1 MIERIGETM
10 MQVLLPVLC
19 GAVLGAALVVPI
31 RLICAFLLKQR
42 GFAPEMEPKH
52 FIILLTSLLL
62 SGGVI
67 GWRAGFSFQAL
78 YLILILMVAACVF
91 YIDAKYRVIP
101 NELVLAILVLSAVFG
116 FAGAIS
122 FQIWSSLLG
131 FIACFVIFFL
141 PGLFGKNVGAG
152 DVKLAAAM
160 GFALGLTGSL
170 YAVACMGLLVLAYVL
185 LNNRTPFLQRLK
197 EMIPMGPFLAVALV
211 VVSLLPKTF

>member
-1 MIERIGETM
+1 

-19 GAVLGAALVVPI
+19 GAVLGAALAVPV
-31 RLICAFLLKQR
+31 RLICAVLLKQR
-42 GFAPEMEPKH
+42 GLAPEMEQKH
-52 FIILLTSLLL
+52 FIILLLSLLL
-62 SGGVI
+62 MGGVI
-67 GWRAGFSFQAL
+67 VWRAGFYFHAL
-78 YLILILMVAACVF
+78 YLLLILVVAACTF
-91 YIDAKYRVIP
+91 YIDAKHRVIP
-101 NELVLAILVLSAVFG
+101 NDLVLAILILSAVFG
-116 FAGAIS
+116 FSGAIP

-131 FIACFVIFFL
+131 FAACFVIFFL

-185 LNNRTPFLQRLK
+185 LDNHAPLLQRLK

-211 VVSLLPKTF
+211 VVSLLPNVI

>member
-1 MIERIGETM
+1 

-19 GAVLGAALVVPI
+19 GAVLGAALAVPV

-42 GFAPEMEPKH
+42 GLAPEMEQKH
-52 FIILLTSLLL
+52 FIILLLSLLL
-62 SGGVI
+62 MGGVI
-67 GWRAGFSFQAL
+67 GWRAGFSFHAL
-78 YLILILMVAACVF
+78 YLLLILVVAACTF
-91 YIDAKYRVIP
+91 YIDAKHRVIP
-101 NELVLAILVLSAVFG
+101 NDLVLAILILSAVFG
-116 FAGAIS
+116 FSGAIP

-131 FIACFVIFFL
+131 FAACFVIFFL

-185 LNNRTPFLQRLK
+185 LDNHAPLLQRLK

-211 VVSLLPKTF
+211 VVSLLPNVI